1 MVEGRWRAGGSSVV
15 VALGCNE
22 RDASHG
28 SGYCFACRDKTLAKR
43 ATATERDQMAAH
55 PASRVNLSRG
65 VGGAVGGGK
74 TVDIRFSMF
83 DAGIVWRT
91 ATER

>member
-1 MVEGRWRAGGSSVV
+1 
-15 VALGCNE
+15 
-22 RDASHG
+22 
-28 SGYCFACRDKTLAKR
+28 
-43 ATATERDQMAAH
+43 MAAH

-74 TVDIRFSMF
+74 TVDMGFSMF